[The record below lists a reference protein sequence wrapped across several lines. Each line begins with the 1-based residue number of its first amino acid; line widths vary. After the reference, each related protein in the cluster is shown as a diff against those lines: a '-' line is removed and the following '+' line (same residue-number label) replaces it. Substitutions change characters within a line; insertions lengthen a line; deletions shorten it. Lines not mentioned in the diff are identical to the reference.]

1 MPEYLKRIAPW
12 LEQPIRLFFQDESRF
27 GLMLEAR
34 RRITA
39 RGRKPLSPVS
49 YVFAYYYLY
58 AVVEP
63 LTGANFFLEMPALN
77 GLCFQ
82 VFLDEFAKHYAKS
95 FNVVILDNGAFHKAK
110 HLMIPDN
117 VLLLFLPPYCPELN
131 PVERLWQ
138 DIKKAIRFGAFED
151 LWALKEEEA
160 QIVRRYSEAE
170 VASLTG
176 YGYVSDAINVL

>member
-1 MPEYLKRIAPW
+1 MPEYLKRIVPW
-12 LEQPIRLFFQDESRF
+12 LEQPIRLFYQDESRF

-39 RGRKPLSPVS
+39 RGRKPISPVS

-58 AVVEP
+58 GVVEP
-63 LTGANFFLEMPALN
+63 LSGANYFLEMPSLN

-82 VFLDEFAKHYAKS
+82 VFLDEFARHYSNS

-110 HLMIPDN
+110 SLVIPSN
-117 VLLLFLPPYCPELN
+117 LLLLFLPPYSPELN
-131 PVERLWQ
+131 PIERLWQ
-138 DIKKAIRFGAFED
+138 DIKKAIRFGEFAD
-151 LWALKEEEA
+151 LEALKEEVA
-160 QIVRRYSEAE
+160 QIVRRYTEAE

-176 YGYVSDAINVL
+176 YGYVVDAVNAL

>member
-1 MPEYLKRIAPW
+1 MERIVPW
-12 LEQPIRLFFQDESRF
+12 VTQPLRLFFQDESRF

-63 LTGANFFLEMPALN
+63 LTGANFFLEMPWLN

-82 VFLDEFAKHYAKS
+82 VFLDEFAKHYGES
-95 FNVVILDNGAFHKAK
+95 FNVIVLDNGAFHKAK
-110 HLMIPDN
+110 TLVIPDN
-117 VLLLFLPPYCPELN
+117 VMLLFLPPYCPELN

-138 DIKKAIRFGAFED
+138 AIKKGIRFGAFEK
-151 LWALKEEEA
+151 LGALKAEVA

-170 VASLTG
+170 VVSLTG
-176 YGYVSDAINVL
+176 YGYVVDTMNAL